1 MNVHEYQAKEILSR
15 YGVPVQGGAA
25 VSSVEEAV
33 EAAKRLNAEKFV
45 AKAQIHAGGRGK
57 GGGVKLADSIEE
69 LEEIAAKMLGMNL
82 ITHQTGREG
91 KRVDKI
97 LITEAAEIHRE
108 LYLGLT
114 LNRAASRIGMIAC
127 AEGGVEIE
135 TVAAENPDA
144 IIEERIDP
152 VVGLMPFQ
160 ANRAAYALELPPAQA
175 RQFVDIALKL
185 AAAFIDTDAS
195 LIEINPLAVVN
206 DGELRALDAKMS
218 FDDNA
223 LFRQKEIAGMRDPT
237 EEDPREL
244 EAKRHELSYVSL
256 DGNIG
261 CMVNGAGLAM
271 ATMDIIQ
278 HYGAKPA
285 NFLDVGGR
293 ANAERVAAAF
303 NLILSDENVKAILV
317 NIFGGIV
324 HCDLIAE
331 GILSAAAQTNLR
343 LPLIVRLE
351 GTNVEEGRALLKR
364 SGLDIIA
371 ANSLDEAAQKA
382 VAACA

>member
-15 YGVPVQGGAA
+15 YGVPILSGEA
-25 VSSVEEAV
+25 VSSVEDTV
-33 EAAKRLNAEKFV
+33 EAAKRLNVEKFV
-45 AKAQIHAGGRGK
+45 VKAQIHAGGRGK
-57 GGGVKLADSIEE
+57 GGGVKLAHSIKEV
-69 LEEIAAKMLGMNL
+69 EEIAADMLGMNL
-82 ITHQTGREG
+82 VTHQTGPEG
-91 KRVDKI
+91 RRVDKI
-97 LITEAAEIHRE
+97 LITEAADIQRE

-114 LNRAASRIGMIAC
+114 LDRAASRIGIIAC

-144 IIEERIDP
+144 IIEELIDP
-152 VVGLMPFQ
+152 VAGLMPFQ
-160 ANRAAYALELPPAQA
+160 ANRIAYALELPPEQA
-175 RQFVDIALKL
+175 RQFVNIALKV
-185 AAAFIDTDAS
+185 ATAFIATDAS
-195 LIEINPLAVVN
+195 LIEINPLAAVN
-206 DGELRALDAKMS
+206 NGELLALDAKMS

-223 LFRQKEIAGMRDPT
+223 LFRQKEIAEMRDPA

-331 GILSAAAQTNLR
+331 GILSAAAQTNLQ

-351 GTNVEEGRALLKR
+351 GTNVEEGRALLER

-382 VAACA
+382 VAARA

>member
-1 MNVHEYQAKEILSR
+1 
-15 YGVPVQGGAA
+15 
-25 VSSVEEAV
+25 
-33 EAAKRLNAEKFV
+33 
-45 AKAQIHAGGRGK
+45 
-57 GGGVKLADSIEE
+57 
-69 LEEIAAKMLGMNL
+69 
-82 ITHQTGREG
+82 
-91 KRVDKI
+91 
-97 LITEAAEIHRE
+97 
-108 LYLGLT
+108 
-114 LNRAASRIGMIAC
+114 
-127 AEGGVEIE
+127 
-135 TVAAENPDA
+135 
-144 IIEERIDP
+144 
-152 VVGLMPFQ
+152 MPFQ
-160 ANRAAYALELPPAQA
+160 ANRIAYALELPPEQA
-175 RQFVDIALKL
+175 RQFVNIALKI
-185 AAAFIDTDAS
+185 ATAFIDADAS
-195 LIEINPLAVVN
+195 LIEINPLAAVN
-206 DGELRALDAKMS
+206 NGELLALDAKMS

-223 LFRQKEIAGMRDPT
+223 LFRQKEIAEMRDPA

-331 GILSAAAQTNLR
+331 GILSAAAQTNLQ

-351 GTNVEEGRALLKR
+351 GTNVEEGRALLER

-382 VAACA
+382 VAARA

>member
-82 ITHQTGREG
+82 VTHQTGREG

-97 LITEAAEIHRE
+97 LITEAADIQRE

-223 LFRQKEIAGMRDPT
+223 LFRQKEIAEMRDPT

>member
-45 AKAQIHAGGRGK
+45 VKAQIHAGGRGK
-57 GGGVKLADSIEE
+57 GGGVILADSIEE
-69 LEEIAAKMLGMNL
+69 LEDAAATMLGMNL

-97 LITEAAEIHRE
+97 LITEAADIQRE

-144 IIEERIDP
+144 VIEERIDP
-152 VVGLMPFQ
+152 AVGLMPFQ

-195 LIEINPLAVVN
+195 LIEINPYDTV
-206 DGELRALDAKMS
+206 
-218 FDDNA
+218 
-223 LFRQKEIAGMRDPT
+223 I
-237 EEDPREL
+237 
-244 EAKRHELSYVSL
+244 
-256 DGNIG
+256 
-261 CMVNGAGLAM
+261 
-271 ATMDIIQ
+271 
-278 HYGAKPA
+278 
-285 NFLDVGGR
+285 
-293 ANAERVAAAF
+293 
-303 NLILSDENVKAILV
+303 
-317 NIFGGIV
+317 
-324 HCDLIAE
+324 
-331 GILSAAAQTNLR
+331 
-343 LPLIVRLE
+343 
-351 GTNVEEGRALLKR
+351 
-364 SGLDIIA
+364 SGLCD
-371 ANSLDEAAQKA
+371 
-382 VAACA
+382 VALRGPSGEVLPGLVERIRGLRPGGSG

>member
-15 YGVPVQGGAA
+15 YGVPIQSGEA
-25 VSSVEEAV
+25 VSSIEEAV
-33 EAAKRLNAEKFV
+33 EAAKRLNGETFV

-57 GGGVKLADSIEE
+57 GGGVKLAHSIKEVEE
-69 LEEIAAKMLGMNL
+69 TAAKMIGMNL
-82 ITHQTGREG
+82 VTHQTGPEG

-97 LITEAAEIHRE
+97 LITEAADIERE

-114 LNRAASRIGMIAC
+114 LDRAASRIGVIAC

-135 TVAAENPDA
+135 TVAEENPDA
-144 IIEERIDP
+144 IIAELIDP
-152 VVGLMPFQ
+152 VAGLMPFQ
-160 ANRAAYALELPPAQA
+160 ASRTAYALELPPEQA

-206 DGELRALDAKMS
+206 DGELIALDAKMS

-223 LFRQKEIAGMRDPT
+223 LFRQKEFAEMRDPT

-244 EAKRHELSYVSL
+244 EAKQHELSYVSL

-293 ANAERVAAAF
+293 ASAERVAAAF

-331 GILSAAAQTNLR
+331 GILSAAAQTNLQ

-351 GTNVEEGRALLKR
+351 GTNVEEGRALLQR

-382 VAACA
+382 VAASA